1 MHFLQVAVKVRVIV
15 KRTIDIIANVKF
27 LTDVYDKN
35 LKGSHRA
42 TEVLQKYVYLVR
54 VVSQADIFMFAFW
67 GVFNILTSFG
77 MLLFAHQWV
86 PFLPFLFPYLDAG
99 EFYGWLIT
107 NILQLPEIMFVV
119 PGILMHD
126 VLFIIMGLNIRV
138 LSGVIRDRIH
148 LLDDL
153 LSSPKHT
160 PLQAKVYLRNII
172 QMQKE
177 MIM

>member
-1 MHFLQVAVKVRVIV
+1 M
-15 KRTIDIIANVKF
+15 
-27 LTDVYDKN
+27 YDKN
-35 LKGSHRA
+35 LQGSHRA
-42 TEVLQKYVYLVR
+42 NEVLRKYAYLVR
-54 VVSQADIFMFAFW
+54 VVSQAHIFMFGFG
-67 GVFNILTSFG
+67 GVFNILFSFG

-86 PFLPFLFPYLDAG
+86 PFFPFYFPYLDAG
-99 EFYGWLIT
+99 ELYGWLIT
-107 NILQLPEIMFVV
+107 NILQLPEIIFVV
-119 PGILMHD
+119 PGVIMHD
-126 VLFIIMGLNIRV
+126 VLFIILGLNIRV